1 MFKRRAF
8 DYLEKRDGM
17 QYFRDGRHCRDILE
31 YTWDNLITVQDI
43 NSIIDGMPRRV
54 ERMREAR
61 GGLVEG
67 YRKANKGGLK
77 KK

>member
-8 DYLEKRDGM
+8 DNVEKRH
-17 QYFRDGRHCRDILE
+17 GRHCRDILE

-43 NSIIDGMPRRV
+43 NSIIDGMKTRV
-54 ERMREAR
+54 QTMRQAR
-61 GGLVEG
+61 GGRVEG
-67 YRKANKGGLK
+67 YRKAKKGGLK